1 MNILKLIKYK
11 NNKIFKFL
19 LTHQYNDKIKIKN
32 KNFNIF
38 NIKTKPEEKDVV
50 IVMENL
56 ETQEEINI
64 KLLNFNLQLIPL
76 VLNQEYEILKLQ
88 NYQQKENNE
97 FLYELLFL
105 GLKEKFLEYTD
116 TKPIIEAFYQTGRI
130 NEKQYLTL
138 TKHYYLE
145 DREYE

>member
-1 MNILKLIKYK
+1 MYNLFTLGKEKVQKYLKS
-11 NNKIFKFL
+11 KISKTSLDFCL
-19 LTHQYNDKIKIKN
+19 E
-32 KNFNIF
+32 
-38 NIKTKPEEKDVV
+38 NIKS
-50 IVMENL
+50 
-56 ETQEEINI
+56 QEEINI
-64 KLLNFNLQLIPL
+64 ILLNFNLQLIPL